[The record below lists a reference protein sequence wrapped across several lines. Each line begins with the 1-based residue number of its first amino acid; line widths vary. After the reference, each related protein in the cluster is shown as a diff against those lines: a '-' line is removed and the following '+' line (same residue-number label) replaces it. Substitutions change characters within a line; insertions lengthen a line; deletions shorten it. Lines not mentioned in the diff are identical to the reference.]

1 MAETILEKH
10 VLDYFRG
17 VDQEDLPLILTTLC
31 QDCLFSVETHGIV
44 LKGHQEISGMFQRL
58 WSEHQWVRHDQFS
71 FVENATNAEI
81 ATRFRVT
88 NMLKTGQ
95 LVYKSNCNF
104 FTIKDE
110 KFDTVRVYMAG
121 ENTLNHA
128 DAD

>member
-1 MAETILEKH
+1 MAETILQKR

-17 VDQEDLPLILTTLC
+17 VDQEDLALILTTLC

-58 WSEHQWVRHDQFS
+58 WSKHEWVRHDQFS

-104 FTIKDE
+104 FTLKDE
-110 KFDTVRVYMAG
+110 KFHTVRV
-121 ENTLNHA
+121 
-128 DAD
+128 

>member
-1 MAETILEKH
+1 MAETILQKR

-17 VDQEDLPLILTTLC
+17 VDQEDLALILTTLC

-58 WSEHQWVRHDQFS
+58 WSKHEWVHHDQFS

-95 LVYKSNCNF
+95 LVYKSN
-104 FTIKDE
+104 
-110 KFDTVRVYMAG
+110 
-121 ENTLNHA
+121 
-128 DAD
+128 

>member
-1 MAETILEKH
+1 MAETILQKR

-17 VDQEDLPLILTTLC
+17 VDQEDLALILTTLC

-58 WSEHQWVRHDQFS
+58 WSKHEWVRHDQFS

-88 NMLKTGQ
+88 NMLKRVSWSINPTATFSR
-95 LVYKSNCNF
+95 LRMKS
-104 FTIKDE
+104 FTLCAFIWPAK
-110 KFDTVRVYMAG
+110 TR
-121 ENTLNHA
+121 
-128 DAD
+128 